1 MTSRD
6 VTPLVL
12 TYNEAPNIARCLER
26 LKWASRVV
34 VVDSVSTDETARLV
48 RDFPNAELHERRF
61 DNHTAQWNFGVDLVQ
76 TPWVLSLDA
85 DYMLNDQFNSA
96 LLSLAPPQDVDAFY
110 IPFRYC
116 IQGHPLSS
124 CLYPPRAALFRR
136 DRCRYVEDGHTQLL
150 NVQGKTATLSAPIDH
165 DDRKP
170 LSRWLWAQDRYAAL
184 EATKLLS
191 ADPSSLRLQDRLRL
205 WMAPAPMVAIV
216 YTLFARGLIRDGWRG
231 WYYVFQRTLAEILL
245 SLHLLEHRLGI
256 AKRMD

>member
-1 MTSRD
+1 MTAKD

-12 TYNEAPNIARCLER
+12 TFNEAPNIARCLER
-26 LKWASRVV
+26 LSWASRIV

-48 RDFPNAELHERRF
+48 RGFPNAELHERRF

-85 DYMLNDQFNSA
+85 DYMLNDHFNSA
-96 LLSLAPPQDVDAFY
+96 LLSLTPSDEVDAY
-110 IPFRYC
+110 YVPFRYC
-116 IQGHPLSS
+116 IQGQPLSS
-124 CLYPPRAALFRR
+124 CLYPPRAALFQK

-150 NVQGKTATLSAPIDH
+150 SVQGKTATLSTPIDH

-184 EATKLLS
+184 EATKLLG

-205 WMAPAPMVAIV
+205 WMAPAPMVAFV

-245 SLHLLEHRLGI
+245 SLHLLEHKLGI
-256 AKRMD
+256 AKRTD